1 MSFNVFP
8 EQTSHSQRYHYRVE
22 IADSIVTNG
31 ATEGFVDHLTQRYYG
46 IETAHSS
53 TDAFALAKER
63 SNMRWERIVQLISA
77 NATPVDIVDI
87 SNGGA
92 TEDSY
97 GSTFAF
103 TIVYDRPD
111 YIYTH
116 NDLFGTTHTSAAL
129 QVITDPEDA
138 IVRQVARAFVYDISG
153 QRELY
158 DVDTGL
164 ENIVNV
170 TAGQYT
176 TPSDDLET
184 RIEAVEG
191 GITVTAITTAN
202 PNV

>member
-8 EQTSHSQRYHYRVE
+8 EQTAHSQRTHYRVV
-22 IADSIVTNG
+22 IDDGIVTNG
-31 ATEGFVDHLTQRYYG
+31 GTQGFVDHLTQRYYG
-46 IETAHSS
+46 TETAHSS
-53 TDAFALAKER
+53 TNDLVLAKER
-63 SNMRWERIVQLISA
+63 SNMRWERIVQLLSV

-87 SNGGA
+87 DNGSA
-92 TEDSY
+92 TED
-97 GSTFAF
+97 TFGATFSF
-103 TIVYDRPD
+103 TVVYDRPD

-116 NDLFGTTHTSAAL
+116 NDLFGTGHSSAAL

-138 IVRQVARAFVYDISG
+138 IQRQVSRAFVFDVSG
-153 QRELY
+153 QREVY

-170 TAGQYT
+170 TASQYT

-184 RIEAVEG
+184 RIEAVES

-202 PNV
+202 PNT